1 MIYCIHILYL
11 MRFVEER
18 RGLSGRI
25 EKQKEREMKKR
36 GKRTSYAKE
45 VRPKNQWCNS
55 NLLHY
60 IQTSISGR
68 RLAWVVYGHII
79 LNKIYFLVHFKPSH
93 CPISKL

>member
-1 MIYCIHILYL
+1 MI
-11 MRFVEER
+11 FVEEEEEE
-18 RGLSGRI
+18 G
-25 EKQKEREMKKR
+25 KER
-36 GKRTSYAKE
+36 TSQEE